1 MLNELNAGSNSRS
14 IVNDNS
20 LSATERRVNARTEC
34 ATPQLSHI
42 LYQIPSIIG
51 GAIVVDAVEV
61 ALVVAAVPDVLVIG
75 VDAVVVGGAV
85 VGSVDVVVGNAV
97 VVDMLP
103 V

>member
-1 MLNELNAGSNSRS
+1 MLNELNEGSNSRS

-20 LSATERRVNARTEC
+20 LSATDRRVNARTEC
-34 ATPQLSHI
+34 APPQLSHI
-42 LYQIPSIIG
+42 LCQIPSIIG

-61 ALVVAAVPDVLVIG
+61 TVVVAAV
-75 VDAVVVGGAV
+75 V
-85 VGSVDVVVGNAV
+85 VGSVDVLVGSAV